1 MFGSQKLRGKENK
14 EEMFVKEK
22 VKEKKNPF
30 KINKLFYRLLQT
42 HFTYFHLSYK
52 D

>member
-1 MFGSQKLRGKENK
+1 MFGSQKIREKENK

-22 VKEKKNPF
+22 KKNPF

-42 HFTYFHLSYK
+42 HFTYFHLLYK